1 MRIWNRSIYIR
12 LSNVYTDMYKSEISG
27 KEKLTEFIQERLIN
41 GKVGFLDKE
50 KIISRLELK
59 QKKIQKI
66 KLFQLFKRIA
76 KHLDL
81 SLTYSWTLRKL
92 FHFLLPLYLYV
103 LLIESW
109 DSQGQERRLFEII
122 SLKNQ

>member
-1 MRIWNRSIYIR
+1 MRIWNRSTYIR
-12 LSNVYTDMYKSEISG
+12 LSNVYTDMYKFEISG
-27 KEKLTEFIQERLIN
+27 KEKLNEFIQERLIN

-59 QKKIQKI
+59 QKKMQKI

-81 SLTYSWTLRKL
+81 SLTYS
-92 FHFLLPLYLYV
+92 
-103 LLIESW
+103 
-109 DSQGQERRLFEII
+109 
-122 SLKNQ
+122 

>member
-12 LSNVYTDMYKSEISG
+12 LSNVYTDMYKFEISG
-27 KEKLTEFIQERLIN
+27 KEKLNEFIQERLIN

-81 SLTYSWTLRKL
+81 SLTYS
-92 FHFLLPLYLYV
+92 
-103 LLIESW
+103 
-109 DSQGQERRLFEII
+109 
-122 SLKNQ
+122 

>member
-12 LSNVYTDMYKSEISG
+12 LSNVYTDMYKFEISG
-27 KEKLTEFIQERLIN
+27 KEKLNEFIQERLIN

-66 KLFQLFKRIA
+66 KLFQLFKRTA

-81 SLTYSWTLRKL
+81 SLTYS
-92 FHFLLPLYLYV
+92 
-103 LLIESW
+103 
-109 DSQGQERRLFEII
+109 
-122 SLKNQ
+122 

>member
-1 MRIWNRSIYIR
+1 MRIWNRSTYIR
-12 LSNVYTDMYKSEISG
+12 LSNVYTDMYKFEISG
-27 KEKLTEFIQERLIN
+27 KEKLNEFIQERLIN

-66 KLFQLFKRIA
+66 KLFQLLKRIA

-81 SLTYSWTLRKL
+81 SLTYS
-92 FHFLLPLYLYV
+92 
-103 LLIESW
+103 
-109 DSQGQERRLFEII
+109 
-122 SLKNQ
+122 

>member
-12 LSNVYTDMYKSEISG
+12 LSNVYTDMYKFEISG
-27 KEKLTEFIQERLIN
+27 KEKLNEFIQERLIN

>member
-12 LSNVYTDMYKSEISG
+12 LSNVYTDMYKFEISG
-27 KEKLTEFIQERLIN
+27 KEKLNEFIQERLIN
-41 GKVGFLDKE
+41 RKVGFLDKE

-81 SLTYSWTLRKL
+81 SLTYS
-92 FHFLLPLYLYV
+92 
-103 LLIESW
+103 
-109 DSQGQERRLFEII
+109 
-122 SLKNQ
+122 

>member
-1 MRIWNRSIYIR
+1 
-12 LSNVYTDMYKSEISG
+12 MYKFEISG
-27 KEKLTEFIQERLIN
+27 KEKLNEFIQERLIN

-66 KLFQLFKRIA
+66 KLFQLFKRTA

>member
-27 KEKLTEFIQERLIN
+27 KEKLNEFIQERLIN

-122 SLKNQ
+122 SLNNQ

>member
-12 LSNVYTDMYKSEISG
+12 LSNVYTDMYKFEISG
-27 KEKLTEFIQERLIN
+27 KEKLNEFIQERLIN

-66 KLFQLFKRIA
+66 KLLQLFKRIA

>member
-12 LSNVYTDMYKSEISG
+12 LSNVYTDMYKFEISG
-27 KEKLTEFIQERLIN
+27 KEKLNEFIQERLIN

-66 KLFQLFKRIA
+66 KLFQLFKRTA